1 HPCTAEDDRKGS
13 DHDSETDCC
22 PAASRASEAV
32 EVPGGSLL
40 HSLSSDRH
48 EMAGSA
54 HRSSAPAPTGEIQGK
69 VCSAAADNREIC
81 SGLCLDFCQDPLLT
95 SPVSL
100 PQAERHDRLLPVQS
114 ATAFV
119 SHRLYRFVP
128 SSRFVLFYR
137 FFLFERFLLS
147 YHFRLFFSFPPI
159 DSHSLSVLF
168 SPTPAVLIS
177 STLPLYFPHCLSP
190 GIPCSAGRQDFL
202 APALPFLPFFPDPLL
217 LSSSVPLP
225 PPVSA
230 AILQTIPDGAARRP
244 TGSQTAF
251 HRRCKEE
258 ARPADPSGMD
268 CFLSAVPE
276 NSPAPARL
284 PGRKAIPLQKR
295 PADGPFL

>member
-1 HPCTAEDDRKGS
+1 
-13 DHDSETDCC
+13 
-22 PAASRASEAV
+22 
-32 EVPGGSLL
+32 
-40 HSLSSDRH
+40 
-48 EMAGSA
+48 MAGSA
-54 HRSSAPAPTGEIQGK
+54 HRSSAPAPTGEIPGK

-100 PQAERHDRLLPVQS
+100 PQEERHDRLLPVQS

-119 SHRLYRFVP
+119 SHRLSLFLP
-128 SSRFVLFYR
+128 SSHFFLFYR
-137 FFLFERFLLS
+137 FLLF
-147 YHFRLFFSFPPI
+147 YHFRLFFSFSPI
-159 DSHSLSVLF
+159 DSQPLSVLL
-168 SPTPAVLIS
+168 SYTLSVLIS
-177 STLPLYFPHCLSP
+177 SALPLYFPDCSSP

-202 APALPFLPFFPDPLL
+202 APSLPFLPFFPDPLL

-251 HRRCKEE
+251 HRRCKEA

-284 PGRKAIPLQKR
+284 PDRKAIPLQKH